1 MQNFRDLLLCRKSFL
16 RKYPG
21 DQLTVSAFSGTINAR
36 AGLTERSG
44 STLGG
49 EVPAIFIGG
58 PMKELSIFV
67 DESGDFGPYAKHSP
81 YYLVTMVFH
90 DQRKSI
96 DKELQVLREKMAYT
110 AYGADHCFHAMPI
123 IRRESDYRMLDL
135 DERRKLMGALLG
147 FVRKTNISYHTFF
160 VEKSPGITSLDISA
174 MLSKQISTFF
184 TQYSNFFRE
193 YDKIVVYYDY
203 GQHEL
208 ATILV
213 AMFTILFPNPDF
225 RHVQPSEYR
234 LFQVA
239 DLFCSLELIKHK
251 YKAKEL
257 SSSESTFF
265 ITEAQFNRDYLR
277 LMSSK
282 HISSLSKKI

>member
-1 MQNFRDLLLCRKSFL
+1 MMHR
-16 RKYPG
+16 
-21 DQLTVSAFSGTINAR
+21 LTEFAFFDTIYTR

-49 EVPAIFIGG
+49 EVPAIFVGG
-58 PMKELSIFV
+58 PMKELSIFI

-96 DKELQVLREKMAYT
+96 DQAVQVLRDKMMYT

-135 DERRKLMGALLG
+135 NERRKLMSALLG
-147 FVRKTNISYHTFF
+147 FVRKTDISYHTFF
-160 VEKSPGITSLDISA
+160 VNKHPGITSFDISTI
-174 MLSKQISTFF
+174 LSRQLADFF
-184 TQYSNFFRE
+184 TQYSSFFRE
-193 YDKIVVYYDY
+193 YDKIVIYYD
-203 GQHEL
+203 QHEL
-208 ATILV
+208 ATTLV
-213 AMFTILFPNPDF
+213 TLFTFLFPNPDF
-225 RHVQPSEYR
+225 RHVQPAEYR

-239 DLFCSLELIKHK
+239 DLFCSLELIRHK
-251 YKAKEL
+251 YETGGL
-257 SSSESTFF
+257 SSSESAFF
-265 ITEAQFNRDYLR
+265 ITQVQFNRDYVR

-282 HISSLSKKI
+282 HISTLIKKK

>member
-1 MQNFRDLLLCRKSFL
+1 
-16 RKYPG
+16 
-21 DQLTVSAFSGTINAR
+21 
-36 AGLTERSG
+36 
-44 STLGG
+44 
-49 EVPAIFIGG
+49 
-58 PMKELSIFV
+58 MKELSIFV

-96 DKELQVLREKMAYT
+96 DQAVQTLRDKMAYSS
-110 AYGADHCFHAMPI
+110 YGADHCFHAMPI

-135 DERRKLMGALLG
+135 NERRKLMSSLLS
-147 FVRKTNISYHTFF
+147 FVRKTDICYHTFI
-160 VEKSPGITSLDISA
+160 VKKYPGITSFDINA
-174 MLSKQISTFF
+174 VLTKQLYAFF
-184 TQYSNFFRE
+184 TQYSDFFHE

-213 AMFTILFPNPDF
+213 TMFTVLFPDPDF

-251 YKAKEL
+251 YEENEL
-257 SSSESTFF
+257 SSSENAFF
-265 ITEAQFNRDYLR
+265 ITEAQFKRDYFEAV
-277 LMSSK
+277 
-282 HISSLSKKI
+282 IPPFSLPFTARKTAFGLLCIRS